1 MNTFKKAKKLV
12 LFQVRCVRGCE
23 EKFYDFVNEE
33 YPKDVLLTLQR
44 HRSSLESHY
53 WRLGDGIRILSKWL
67 DELKESVGGGD
78 EKEKFIAEFEA
89 KIAKIK
95 AENQAIFEK
104 ADAKLQSEIENFPF
118 LLAERVWKFIIEAY
132 DYDPE
137 VIAKRKQWYGYDP
150 DDDAVFYSLHEAMK
164 RD

>member
-44 HRSSLESHY
+44 HQSSLEWHHWHLS
-53 WRLGDGIRILSKWL
+53 DEIEVLSKRV
-67 DELKESVGGGD
+67 DELKESVGNDAARG
-78 EKEKFIAEFEA
+78 KLAAEFEV
-89 KIAKIK
+89 KIVKMK
-95 AENQAIFEK
+95 ATNQAIFDE
-104 ADAKLQSEIENFPF
+104 ANGKLQSEIDNFPF
-118 LLAERVWKFIIEAY
+118 LLSERVWKFIIEAY